1 MDNLNGDLNDL
12 NERIE
17 ELEVQ
22 IANAKSEAE
31 ENIMPLEAELKQVKQ
46 DKSRYGAKNDFDCV
60 QECRRK
66 EENLKFKISS
76 QWNRYSILKNTLAEL
91 KKQKTDLENKIQL
104 KRDRIRRNEA
114 IKSQMNLVL
123 ENYRKTQNLRQA
135 AIDAHI
141 SPDSAE
147 QWLEWGKNDFN
158 ETYSYFYTKKLEI
171 DDEFKDLEA
180 QKLKDDMDRVA
191 DAYSKTGSLK
201 RAAEIAHV
209 SSDTV
214 EYWYDWGMRGFGEE
228 NTYFYKKI
236 MSMKK

>member
-141 SPDSAE
+141 SPTGLLMPTAKQVPLKGPPRLHMSVRIPSNTGMTGE
-147 QWLEWGKNDFN
+147 CGVSVRK
-158 ETYSYFYTKKLEI
+158 TPISTKKSC
-171 DDEFKDLEA
+171 
-180 QKLKDDMDRVA
+180 R
-191 DAYSKTGSLK
+191 
-201 RAAEIAHV
+201 
-209 SSDTV
+209 
-214 EYWYDWGMRGFGEE
+214 
-228 NTYFYKKI
+228 
-236 MSMKK
+236 